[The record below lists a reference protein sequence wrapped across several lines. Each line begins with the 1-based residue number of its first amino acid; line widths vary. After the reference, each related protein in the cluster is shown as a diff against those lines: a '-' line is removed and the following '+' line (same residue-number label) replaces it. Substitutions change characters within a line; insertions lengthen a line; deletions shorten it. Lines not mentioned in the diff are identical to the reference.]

1 MIKIEHLTKSYRLEN
16 GRHYV
21 FRDVSAVFPKNAN
34 IGIIGP
40 NGGGKS
46 TFLRLLGGIDHPDSG
61 RIITNKS
68 FSWPLGLKGG
78 FVKHMSGRE
87 NCRMIC
93 NLYGLGSRTIQR
105 KLEEIKTLS
114 GIGKYFE
121 EPVKYYSSGMGG
133 RLGFA
138 LSMSFDFD
146 YFLIDEITSVG
157 DAQFKVMAKQALEEK
172 AKRSR
177 VIMVS
182 HSMGDI
188 KKFCDVA
195 VLVANGQFRVFENLD
210 EAIRAYLPEN
220 KESRQ
225 DVRKTLH
232 QVTVEELNLDA
243 LTLPAEIG
251 DHVDD
256 VESSLASIEEKLAR
270 PTHRLPANEAGFFYA
285 LGTTYETL
293 KNPPKARA
301 CYERAVTHNPG
312 HLESQLKLATFA
324 SRDGDLCAWQKAL
337 DAITAVDPK
346 NLTVLIHRMLLHI
359 KSGAF
364 AKALQINDEA
374 LKLANDRSRIW
385 HLRAQ
390 IFARLNRPEDAIS
403 ANIKALRHDPR
414 NSSLYAHLAARLA
427 LTGQIKTSQLAAHK
441 SRQLRAAMPPPA
453 PPSLEKLALK
463 LRKLNRSLKA

>member
-1 MIKIEHLTKSYRLEN
+1 MIKVEHLTKSYRIEG

-21 FRDVSAVFPKNAN
+21 FRDVSAVFPKDAN

-61 RIITNKS
+61 RIVSNKS

-93 NLYGLGSRTIQR
+93 NLYGLGHRTIQR

-121 EPVKYYSSGMGG
+121 EPVKYYSSGMSG

-157 DAQFKVMAKQALEEK
+157 DAHFKVMAKQALEEK

-182 HSMGDI
+182 HNMGDI

-195 VLVANGQFRVFENLD
+195 VLVANGEFRIFENLD
-210 EAIRAYLPEN
+210 NAILAYLPQS
-220 KESRQ
+220 KESRK
-225 DVRKTLH
+225 DVHETLRR
-232 QVTVEELNLDA
+232 VTVEELNLDA
-243 LTLPAEIG
+243 VMLPADIA
-251 DHVDD
+251 DHVDEI
-256 VESSLASIEEKLAR
+256 ESLFASIEEKLAR
-270 PTHRLPANEAGFFYA
+270 PNHRLPANEAGFFHA
-285 LGTTYETL
+285 LGTVYDNL
-293 KNPPKARA
+293 RNAAKARI
-301 CYERAVTHNPG
+301 CYERAAAHNPC

-324 SRDGDLCAWQKAL
+324 SRDGDLVAWQKAV
-337 DAITAVDPK
+337 DAIDKIDPK
-346 NLTVLIHRMLLHI
+346 NLAALIHRMDLHI
-359 KSGAF
+359 KKAAF
-364 AKALQINDEA
+364 AKALQLNDEA
-374 LKLANDRSRIW
+374 LKLANEDSRIW

-390 IFARLNRPEDAIS
+390 ILARLERFEDAMA
-403 ANIKALRHDPR
+403 ANIKALRHDPK
-414 NSSLYAHLAARLA
+414 NSSLYAHLASRLA
-427 LTGQIKTSQLAAHK
+427 QSGEIKASQLAAHK
-441 SRQLRAAMPPPA
+441 SRQLRVAAPLPD

-463 LRKLNRSLKA
+463 LRKLDRSLKA